1 VKATVAVAA
10 LVFLAA
16 CGDRADFDRAA
27 SFTDIEDAITNGGLE
42 ICEAENSDDGR
53 ANQAV
58 ESRQYEIAFDCDG
71 DATLPLD
78 IDEYDAVEDR
88 DAAARNFESQARPR
102 GYGAVW
108 TYGPF
113 TIFTFGERDDAV
125 EERLTDVLDG
135 LGAE

>member
-1 VKATVAVAA
+1 MKARLAVAA
-10 LVFLAA
+10 LLFLAA
-16 CGDRADFDRAA
+16 CGDRADFDEAA
-27 SFTDIEDAITNGGLE
+27 SFSDIEDAITNGGLE
-42 ICEAENSDDGR
+42 ICDAANSDDGR

-58 ESRQYEIAFDCDG
+58 ESRQYDVAFDCDG

-78 IDEYDAVEDR
+78 IDEYDAVSDR
-88 DAAARNFESQARPR
+88 DAAARNFEAQARPR

-108 TYGPF
+108 TYGPL

-125 EERLTDVLDG
+125 EERLTDVLDE